1 MKKNI
6 LLTIDTSTKFSSV
19 SLSENY
25 KIQHEIHWVSDQNHS
40 LELMP
45 NIKKCLN
52 VSKIDISEIT
62 DLAVALGPGGFS
74 SLRVG
79 ISTALGI
86 SLPNSMKT
94 FGIPTFL
101 IEFFEHKNLYNN
113 LFAFLPAGRN
123 KYAWKKYEDSMTF
136 IPDGVDSADTISK
149 MLTKNSYICGE
160 SAKELSEIIE
170 FDNVVSNQTPTRSS
184 INFIKTLKEIIEKD
198 LLNEY
203 QLIEPIYSRPPNITK
218 TKKPL
223 PKWRI
228 N

>member
-123 KYAWKKYEDSMTF
+123 KYAWKKY
-136 IPDGVDSADTISK
+136 
-149 MLTKNSYICGE
+149 
-160 SAKELSEIIE
+160 
-170 FDNVVSNQTPTRSS
+170 
-184 INFIKTLKEIIEKD
+184 
-198 LLNEY
+198 
-203 QLIEPIYSRPPNITK
+203 
-218 TKKPL
+218 
-223 PKWRI
+223 
-228 N
+228 